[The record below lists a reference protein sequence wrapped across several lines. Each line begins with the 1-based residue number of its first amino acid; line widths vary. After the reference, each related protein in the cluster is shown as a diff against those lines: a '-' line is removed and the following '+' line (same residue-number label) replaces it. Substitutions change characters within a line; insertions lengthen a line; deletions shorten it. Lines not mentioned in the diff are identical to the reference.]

1 MLHSVRTTQYFR
13 LIAKRSVKLAEIARF
28 KELKKILRSSDDNAS
43 QPGASGRSSLP
54 EGVQVG
60 APVSDRSPER
70 GNELSTE
77 VNFSVF
83 ERLALRG
90 KHEAMKNRHH
100 SHHPFVAGTVIAK
113 PTAPK
118 VMLTCRCTEHI

>member
-1 MLHSVRTTQYFR
+1 MFNSVKTRYYR
-13 LIAKRSVKLAEIARF
+13 LVAKRSVKLAEIARF

-43 QPGASGRSSLP
+43 QPGASRRNSLP
-54 EGVQVG
+54 EGVEVG
-60 APVSDRSPER
+60 APLADRSPER
-70 GNELSTE
+70 GNELNAD
-77 VNFSVF
+77 VNLSVF

-100 SHHPFVAGTVIAK
+100 SHHPFVAGAVNAK

-118 VMLTCRCTEHI
+118 VMLAYRRTEHI